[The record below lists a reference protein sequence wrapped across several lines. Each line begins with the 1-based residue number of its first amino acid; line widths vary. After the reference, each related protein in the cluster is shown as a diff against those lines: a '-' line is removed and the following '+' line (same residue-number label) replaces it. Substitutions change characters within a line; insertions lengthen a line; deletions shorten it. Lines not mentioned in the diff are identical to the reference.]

1 MEVDDHDNASTDSD
15 PFARQPWKKARAE
28 SSCYGGAV
36 ANGDDTSIDEESLFT
51 NKSDKPITSGKAKA
65 GKKAKAKAKK
75 KSATPKGTPKAK
87 SSGNSGGTGK
97 SKKS

>member
-1 MEVDDHDNASTDSD
+1 MDDHDSASTDED
-15 PFARQPWKKARAE
+15 PYARQPWRKKARAQ
-28 SSCYGGAV
+28 SSRHGGAA

-65 GKKAKAKAKK
+65 GKVAKAKAKK

>member
-28 SSCYGGAV
+28 SSGAV

-51 NKSDKPITSGKAKA
+51 NKSDKPITKGKAKA
-65 GKKAKAKAKK
+65 GKVAKAKAKK
-75 KSATPKGTPKAK
+75 VAKAEA
-87 SSGNSGGTGK
+87 
-97 SKKS
+97 KKVRRSLKKKARTAAAKK